1 MQNQRGLYR
10 SRDDSVIGGVAGGLA
25 QYWHMDSTI
34 LRVVFLLVTL
44 FGGGGLILYIIL
56 WIAIPL
62 EPVDFIFSD
71 TDNNHNNSNMEEEK
85 KQNANDQ
92 KPPFEPEGGKTP
104 LKNDG
109 NLIAG
114 LILITIGTIFLLD
127 RFVPRLD
134 FGDLWPVILL
144 VAGIFLIR
152 SSLKKSKNQDQ

>member
-1 MQNQRGLYR
+1 MQNQKGLYR
-10 SRDDSVIGGVAGGLA
+10 SRNDSVIGGVAGGLA

-34 LRVVFLLVTL
+34 LRVVFLLVAL

-71 TDNNHNNSNMEEEK
+71 NETNHNNNNMEEET
-85 KQNANDQ
+85 KQNANEQ
-92 KPPFEPEGGKTP
+92 KPPFEPQGGKNP
-104 LKNDG
+104 MKNDG

-114 LILITIGTIFLLD
+114 LILITIGAIFLLD
-127 RFVPRLD
+127 RFIPRLD

-144 VAGIFLIR
+144 VAGVLLIR
-152 SSLKKSKNQDQ
+152 NSIIKSKNQEE